1 MKLAAQYLRMSTDHQ
16 RYSLSNQAA
25 LIAEFAA
32 SEGYEIVRSYE
43 DAGKSGVTTSGRTG
57 LKALLRDVLGGASF
71 STILVVDVSRWGRYQ
86 DPDEAAHYEF
96 LCRGAGVRVRYCAE
110 PFEDDG
116 SPTSALVKSIKRVM
130 AAEYSKQLSDRVRA
144 ALRRKMMAGSKC
156 GGNPPYGFS
165 RRILNADGTFG
176 AMLEVG
182 ERRSRE
188 DQSVC
193 IVHGPQDEIN
203 VLRRIFWLFVRD
215 FRGVTEIANMLNAK
229 SIPYRRP
236 GPWDEGR
243 VRAVLKNELAIGVFA
258 FNRTTSIFGEI
269 SKNKSSEWIRVR
281 ITDPLVSRSIFDA
294 AQRKLT
300 LLKRR
305 ELSDDDMIGKLR
317 RLLKKDGH
325 LSRSQIDASPLV
337 SNAQAYVRRF
347 GTLDEAMRLAGFLR
361 TKRYGNHICKVVH
374 SAECIKQGLKR
385 LLDEK
390 GYLSAALI
398 KETEYLPSETT
409 ICKRFGSLSEAYKAV
424 GYNSSLNELV
434 AAAWVRRRER
444 EKQASRQ

>member
-96 LCRGAGVRVRYCAE
+96 LCRDAGVRIRYCAE

-176 AMLEVG
+176 AMLAVG

-193 IVHGPQDEIN
+193 IVHGPQDEID
-203 VLRRIFWLFVRD
+203 VLRRIFWLFVKD
-215 FRGVTEIANMLNAK
+215 FRGVTEIANILNAK

-243 VRAVLKNELAIGVFA
+243 IRAVLKNELAVGVFA
-258 FNRTTSIFGEI
+258 FNRTTSIFGKI

-347 GTLDEAMRLAGFLR
+347 GTLDEAMRLAGFVR

-374 SAECIKQGLKR
+374 SAEDITQGLKR

-390 GYLSAALI
+390 GYISAALI
-398 KETEYLPSETT
+398 KETDYLPSETT

-434 AAAWVRRRER
+434 AAAWARRRER
-444 EKQASRQ
+444 EKQTSRQ

>member
-16 RYSLSNQAA
+16 RYSLANQAA
-25 LIAEFAA
+25 LISDFAA
-32 SEGYEIVRSYE
+32 AEGYEIVRSYE

-57 LKALLRDVLGGASF
+57 LKALLGDVLGGAPF

-96 LCRGAGVRVRYCAE
+96 LCRDAGVRVRYCAE
-110 PFEDDG
+110 PFDDDG

-144 ALRRKMMAGSKC
+144 ALRRKMMAGSKG
-156 GGNPPYGFS
+156 GGNPPYGFA
-165 RRILNADGTFG
+165 RQVLNADGSWGTVL
-176 AMLEVG
+176 ATG
-182 ERRSRE
+182 ERRSRD

-193 IVHGPQDEIN
+193 IVHGPQNEIDI
-203 VLRRIFWLFVRD
+203 LRRIFRLFVKD
-215 FRGVTEIANMLNAK
+215 FRGVTEIANMLNAAGV
-229 SIPYRRP
+229 PYRRP

-243 VRAVLKNELAIGVFA
+243 VRAVLKNEIAIGVFA
-258 FNRTTSIFGEI
+258 FNRTTSVFGEI
-269 SKNKSSEWIRVR
+269 FPNDRSEWIRVR
-281 ITDPLVSRSIFDA
+281 ITEPLVSRSVFDA
-294 AQRKLT
+294 AQRKLA

-325 LSRSQIDASPLV
+325 LYRSQIDASPLV

-347 GTLDEAMRLAGFLR
+347 GTLDEAMRLAGFAR
-361 TKRYGNHICKVVH
+361 TRRYGVHLCKAVY
-374 SAECIKQGLKR
+374 SAEDIIKGLRR

-398 KETEYLPSETT
+398 KEAEYLPSETT
-409 ICKRFGSLSEAYKAV
+409 ICKRFGSLSEAYSAI
-424 GYNSSLNELV
+424 GYTSSLSEIV
-434 AAAWVRRRER
+434 EAAWVRRRER
-444 EKQASRQ
+444 ERQPTTP